1 MERQWKFSVG
11 AKVALR
17 NSRHFDAPFVWGVI
31 EKRYM
36 KKEVPWYTL
45 VMGDGTIAQE
55 AEPYVYTLE
64 QTRGTQ

>member
-1 MERQWKFSVG
+1 
-11 AKVALR
+11 
-17 NSRHFDAPFVWGVI
+17 VWGVI